1 MTHFVIVNFSLSHF
15 TLFCTWCMNLITYT
29 VTIYVTGHW
38 FYLWWEH
45 FKIAT
50 CHIFVQAHSHV
61 DMSLMN
67 RQLQIVLVCQS
78 WKYPENCWVPNQ
90 IIGPGNYNV
99 CVLHKKLKPSQLSIS
114 LAFSNLITLYSL
126 YSSSSSNSIQNRC

>member
-15 TLFCTWCMNLITYT
+15 TLFCTWCMNLITHA

-38 FYLWWEH
+38 VLFVMRALQNCNMPY
-45 FKIAT
+45 FCTSTFT
-50 CHIFVQAHSHV
+50 CRYVS
-61 DMSLMN
+61 MN

-78 WKYPENCWVPNQ
+78 WKYPENCRVPNQ
-90 IIGPGNYNV
+90 IIGPRNYNV